1 MSNEPAVSIFNA
13 ANIVGMVSAAMA
25 VISAILSYLSY
36 RKSSDEYEKNKKDN
50 FIASINKCMDNVY
63 IELSDYIKNYIGKK
77 DTKEK
82 KIVRERIVYS
92 LESIRIN
99 LSGSSY
105 TGSDVDDKFGD
116 LSVKVSDTTFEINF
130 EKSMHDLSQIKGCIT
145 NIKNILME

>member
-63 IELSDYIKNYIGKK
+63 IELSD
-77 DTKEK
+77 TS
-82 KIVRERIVYS
+82 KII
-92 LESIRIN
+92 
-99 LSGSSY
+99 
-105 TGSDVDDKFGD
+105 
-116 LSVKVSDTTFEINF
+116 
-130 EKSMHDLSQIKGCIT
+130 
-145 NIKNILME
+145 